1 MLHVTVIDKHDKG
14 KDKEKDTD
22 KKTAEKVTTEKAG
35 KEVVSINVKTGT
47 SDWLLD
53 KSRINTVDIR
63 WTLSEEPVNT
73 EWTQEWLSSAHS

>member
-47 SDWLLD
+47 SD
-53 KSRINTVDIR
+53 
-63 WTLSEEPVNT
+63 
-73 EWTQEWLSSAHS
+73 